1 MLCGLKHGRREL
13 VVGGLERVRSGFR
26 RRLRGGCGEC
36 TAMAERRPQQ
46 ASRARAAV
54 IPFRTGSDRMGLVR
68 LLPSGRSLAIG
79 FAIVLGAVGLY
90 ALARVTPMFALRRIE
105 VEGAPP
111 AVAARVRA
119 ALVPL
124 DGKSLLAL
132 KGAEIDRR
140 LAPLTVVASATYDR
154 SFPHTLRVVVR
165 PEHPVAVI
173 RNGADAW
180 VVAAS
185 ARVIASVPV
194 HSASRLPRIW
204 LASDSLK
211 VGAPVTDRLGLRAVR
226 ALALARRA
234 NLAGRVRVVRADD
247 HELTFIL
254 GSGLEL
260 RLGDLHAVRLKLAV
274 ASRVLPDLVARG
286 GYAYLDVSVP
296 GRPVAG
302 INPKPAG

>member
-1 MLCGLKHGRREL
+1 VAHRR
-13 VVGGLERVRSGFR
+13 S
-26 RRLRGGCGEC
+26 
-36 TAMAERRPQQ
+36 QQ
-46 ASRARAAV
+46 AARARAAV
-54 IPFRTGSDRMGLVR
+54 IPFRAASDRAGLVR

-90 ALARVTPMFALRRIE
+90 ALARVTPMFALQRIE
-105 VEGAPP
+105 VEGASP

-119 ALVPL
+119 ALEPL

-132 KGAEIDRR
+132 NGAEVDRR
-140 LAPLTVVASATYDR
+140 LAALTVVASATYDR

-165 PEHPVAVI
+165 PEHPVAVV

-185 ARVIASVPV
+185 ARVIASVAP
-194 HSASRLPRIW
+194 HSAATLPRIW
-204 LASDSLK
+204 LASDSLR
-211 VGAPVTDRLGLRAVR
+211 VGAPLSDPLGLRAVR

-234 NLAGRVRVVRADD
+234 HLRGGVRVVRGAD
-247 HELTFIL
+247 HELTFVL
-254 GSGLEL
+254 TSGLEL

-274 ASRVLPDLVARG
+274 ASRVLPELLARG

-296 GRPVAG
+296 ARPVAG
-302 INPKPAG
+302 MNAQPAG